1 MRLVSGVEN
10 TGSALLFSVQP
21 PDCDANGVPDV
32 CETDCNY
39 NLVADVCELLANT
52 VDDCN
57 ANGVPDEC
65 ENGLEYVIDT
75 GIGLIAWGAGQC
87 PADPIDMIWL
97 NQFHVV
103 AGGQRI
109 NRVAFAWLSWA
120 GQTPGTI
127 LIYDDPDNDGD
138 PSDAVLLSST
148 PAVSLDAFGLVNPVL
163 FTIYEVPATDV
174 GEIGESF
181 FVGMKMSLECG
192 VFPAVA
198 DTSPNNPA
206 SSWRISAPIGT
217 GNIDHPA
224 ANPTVVLMTS
234 EWAVRASGFDCNANG
249 VWDQCDIDGDPSLDL
264 NNNGIIDSCDIPCPG
279 DIAGGTAKTS
289 FRDGAVSIDD
299 LLVIINHWNET
310 GPPGTVP
317 GDIAPDGAVDGGVS
331 IDDLLRI
338 VNSWGGCP

>member
-1 MRLVSGVEN
+1 
-10 TGSALLFSVQP
+10 
-21 PDCDANGVPDV
+21 
-32 CETDCNY
+32 
-39 NLVADVCELLANT
+39 
-52 VDDCN
+52 
-57 ANGVPDEC
+57 
-65 ENGLEYVIDT
+65 
-75 GIGLIAWGAGQC
+75 
-87 PADPIDMIWL
+87 MIWL

-127 LIYDDPDNDGD
+127 LIYDVPDNDGD

-299 LLVIINHWNET
+299 LLVIINHWDQT

-317 GDIAPDGAVDGGVS
+317 GDIFPPGIGDGIVNF
-331 IDDLLRI
+331 DDLLII
-338 VNSWGGCP
+338 VNTWGACP